1 MGRREGAGARQLEPG
16 GSMTDLQ
23 ADSHLVDWEQ
33 PADLYWDPFARDPG
47 TDVYAVWRRMRE
59 EAPLYYNERHEFY
72 ALSRYEDVRSTYV
85 DWKNYSSAQGDIYE
99 IIHGGMTEFTVNNM
113 ISEDPPLQH
122 LHRSTVNRAFT
133 PKAVKIIEDR
143 VRRFAISAIDEAKA
157 AGEFDMIRDVG
168 GRVAGS
174 AIGGMLGVPDDELPM
189 VLALTDSLLDG
200 FEPGDGHDTTGW
212 KEASNRQ
219 GEYYLGLLNERR
231 ANPTDDILSGLATL
245 VFKDEHGVERAL
257 TDAEVLGNVMLLT
270 GGGYETMAR
279 YTGWVGA
286 TLAQFPDQR
295 AKLVERPELIPNAV
309 EELLRFQPPSHAN
322 ARVSTE
328 DVEWYGRTVPA
339 GSTFLL
345 IPAAAGRDERQY
357 PDPDVFD
364 VEREVERHLAF
375 GFGTHYCL
383 GAPLAK
389 MEGRIVLEEILKVV
403 PEWDVDWD
411 GAEFIH
417 AGSAVRGFAK
427 LPVTF

>member
-1 MGRREGAGARQLEPG
+1 VERPL
-16 GSMTDLQ
+16 TDL
-23 ADSHLVDWEQ
+23 
-33 PADLYWDPFARDPG
+33 
-47 TDVYAVWRRMRE
+47 
-59 EAPLYYNERHEFY
+59 
-72 ALSRYEDVRSTYV
+72 
-85 DWKNYSSAQGDIYE
+85 
-99 IIHGGMTEFTVNNM
+99 
-113 ISEDPPLQH
+113 
-122 LHRSTVNRAFT
+122 
-133 PKAVKIIEDR
+133 
-143 VRRFAISAIDEAKA
+143 
-157 AGEFDMIRDVG
+157 
-168 GRVAGS
+168 
-174 AIGGMLGVPDDELPM
+174 
-189 VLALTDSLLDG
+189 
-200 FEPGDGHDTTGW
+200 
-212 KEASNRQ
+212 
-219 GEYYLGLLNERR
+219 
-231 ANPTDDILSGLATL
+231 
-245 VFKDEHGVERAL
+245 
-257 TDAEVLGNVMLLT
+257 EVVGNVMLLT

-279 YTGWVGA
+279 FVGWVGA
-286 TLAQFPDQR
+286 TLAEFPEQR
-295 AKLVERPELIPNAV
+295 RKLVEQPELVTAAV

-417 AGSAVRGFAK
+417 AGSAVRGFAR